1 MSFVIARRSSPATEA
16 RRVSQFLDEAFA
28 GWPFATGASPSAWQ
42 PSTDIFEDANGIH
55 LVMELPGVAPEQV
68 KLTLENQVLTVRGEK
83 KQVASEQTTTV
94 HRYERSYGVFERT
107 FSLPNTVDSDRVEAN
122 FEHGLLTVLLPKAEK
137 AKARSIEVK
146 VG

>member
-1 MSFVIARRSSPATEA
+1 MSFVIARRSTPATEA

-42 PSTDIFEDANGIH
+42 PSTDIFEDPNGIH

-83 KQVASEQTTTV
+83 KQVADEQTTTV